1 MPERRQ
7 RQLLKRWSG
16 AVRPALIA
24 LAVAAICGIASVA
37 SAETPAEEKLR
48 LLMQG
53 RHPGGAAPSDER
65 LREREDLLRR
75 GEAALAQRDVEAA
88 ERAFDRAAMI
98 LHAADTEMGLVRSY
112 MQAGQYR
119 RALAFGAHTAG
130 AHLDVVGGA
139 ALYAWLLH
147 LGGQEAVAQRLLTQA
162 QARAPDQPLVRDVA
176 SQLRSPAPRAH
187 GAMLLPPARLA
198 PYGSMHGLARDARV
212 VATGTLVGEG
222 RFALVPLGV
231 ISTGARYW
239 VRNGLGQLVAATV
252 AATDGALGLA
262 LLRLATP
269 LPAAAQFKAPAD
281 AFPGSIAFA
290 VEYATTPDAPAA
302 WPMLKAGFMGAA
314 LGAGGGRELGVSLA
328 PDSPRGGPV
337 FDQAGRLL
345 GVAVQAGGVDHLVA
359 VSQLQPA
366 FKNYF
371 VMPVDS
377 ANQKLTADA
386 IYEPA
391 LLVTLQVI
399 RSKRGR

>member
-1 MPERRQ
+1 M
-7 RQLLKRWSG
+7 
-16 AVRPALIA
+16 RPALYA
-24 LAVAAICGIASVA
+24 LTLTLAFAGLCGLASVA
-37 SAETPAEEKLR
+37 SAETVAEEKLR

-53 RHPGGAAPSDER
+53 RQPGGAALSDQR
-65 LREREDLLRR
+65 MRERDDLLRQ
-75 GEAALAQRDVEAA
+75 GEAALANRDVEAA
-88 ERAFDRAAMI
+88 ERLFDRAALI

-112 MQAGQYR
+112 MQSGQYR

-147 LGGQEAVAQRLLTQA
+147 LGGQEEVAQRLLTQA

-239 VRNGLGQLVAATV
+239 VRNGLGQLVPATV
-252 AATDGALGLA
+252 AATERALGLG
-262 LLRLATP
+262 LLRLARP
-269 LPAAAQFKAPAD
+269 LPAAAQSRAPAD

-290 VEYATTPDAPAA
+290 VEYAATPDATAA
-302 WPMLKAGFMGAA
+302 WPTLKAGFVGAPV
-314 LGAGGGRELGVSLA
+314 GAGGGRKLGISLTQDA
-328 PDSPRGGPV
+328 PRGGPV
-337 FDQAGRLL
+337 FDLTGRLL
-345 GVAVQAGGVDHLVA
+345 GVAVHADGVDRLVA
-359 VSQLQPA
+359 ISQLQPA
-366 FKNYF
+366 FTDYF

-377 ANQKLTADA
+377 ANQKLTPDA

-399 RSKRGR
+399 RGERGR